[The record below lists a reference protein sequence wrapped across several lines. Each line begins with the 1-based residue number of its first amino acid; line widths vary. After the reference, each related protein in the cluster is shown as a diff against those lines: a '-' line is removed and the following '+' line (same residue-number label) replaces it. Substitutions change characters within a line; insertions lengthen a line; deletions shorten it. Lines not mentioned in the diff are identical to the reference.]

1 MYTPYLAEFIGTFI
15 LVLAIVMTTS
25 PLMIAG
31 AFLAAILLVGPFS
44 GGHIN
49 PAVTLAMLFKG
60 DITFATA
67 APYILAQVFGA
78 LAAIQAAKM
87 LKNRLV

>member
-15 LVLAIVMTTS
+15 LVLAIVMTAQ

-49 PAVTLAMLFKG
+49 LAVTLAMLFKG
-60 DITFATA
+60 DMSFATA
-67 APYILAQVFGA
+67 APYIIAQVAGA
-78 LAAIQAAKM
+78 LAAIQAAKY
-87 LKNRLV
+87 LKTRM

>member
-1 MYTPYLAEFIGTFI
+1 MYTPYLSEFIGTLIF
-15 LVLAIVMTTS
+15 VLAIVMSGS
-25 PLMIAG
+25 PLIIAG
-31 AFLAAILLVGPFS
+31 TFLAVILLIGPFS

-67 APYILAQVFGA
+67 APYIVAQVAGA
-78 LAAIQAAKM
+78 LAAIQVAKY
-87 LKNRLV
+87 LKTRV

>member
-15 LVLAIVMTTS
+15 FVLAIVMTGS
-25 PLMIAG
+25 PLLIAG

-60 DITFATA
+60 DINFATA
-67 APYILAQVFGA
+67 APYIVAQVAGA
-78 LAAIQAAKM
+78 LAAIQASKF
-87 LKNRLV
+87 LKARL

>member
-15 LVLAIVMTTS
+15 LVLAIVMTAQ

-60 DITFATA
+60 DMSFATA
-67 APYILAQVFGA
+67 APYIIAQVAGA
-78 LAAIQAAKM
+78 LAAIQAAKY
-87 LKNRLV
+87 LKTRM